1 MKKEHLAR
9 TQVLLEP
16 GQLEQLNQIATLEG
30 KSLSGLL
37 REWIDLVLEQR
48 NNRALAHAAE
58 QLLNSYYANGELVGY
73 GALDGEEFQG
83 QRGA

>member
-1 MKKEHLAR
+1 M
-9 TQVLLEP
+9 
-16 GQLEQLNQIATLEG
+16 EQLNQIATAEG
-30 KSLSGLL
+30 KSASALL

-48 NNRALAHAAE
+48 KNRALSHAAE

-83 QRGA
+83 RGGG

>member
-1 MKKEHLAR
+1 MKKEPLTR

-16 GQLEQLNQIATLEG
+16 GQLDALSQIATLEG
-30 KSLSGLL
+30 KSLSALL

-48 NNRALAHAAE
+48 QSKALSHAAE

-73 GALDGEEFQG
+73 GSLDGDEFQG
-83 QRGA
+83 RGGA